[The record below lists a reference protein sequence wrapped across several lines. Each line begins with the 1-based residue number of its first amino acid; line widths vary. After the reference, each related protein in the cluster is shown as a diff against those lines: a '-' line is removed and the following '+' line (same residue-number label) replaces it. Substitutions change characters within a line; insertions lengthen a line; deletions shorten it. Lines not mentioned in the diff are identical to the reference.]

1 MIQVIALAG
10 ALLLVALNGFFVA
23 AEFGL
28 VKLRATRVQSLATQ
42 HGLRGRLLGKVHG
55 QLDAYLSACQLGI
68 TLASL
73 GLGWIGEPAF
83 AQLLEPVFDLVGVR
97 SPELIHGISL
107 VFAFT
112 AISFLHIVVGEL
124 APKSLAIREAE
135 KISLW
140 AAAPLYGFYWTM
152 YPAIWALNSSANAV
166 LRLAGLSADHGA
178 EAHYSTDELKLIL
191 RSRRAAAQE
200 EALHEARAQAD
211 ARALAYGH
219 AAAGGVARANGSAG
233 AAAKPS
239 PRARRPASTA
249 NMGGAGSTY
258 SADEWNALAH
268 SLDFSRLSVSDL
280 MRPAHEMVGLRR
292 DLSLAENMQIVARH
306 RFSRY
311 PLFEDASGER
321 VAGLIHLKDLLLARE
336 AGHALDDLGKF
347 VRPVQYVKP
356 EAPALALF
364 RRFRKGAPHFA
375 LVGRKGMRPSGF
387 LTLDNLLGALVGQ
400 IHDEFHQADTDWTRM
415 DDGTLMGRGSLPVV
429 SLEQALG
436 IDIDEGRAESVG
448 GLVIHALNDLPTE
461 GQRVEFDRFD
471 IVVKKMKGPRIVLV
485 RVYPKDLEDEG
496 G

>member
-1 MIQVIALAG
+1 MIQLLALVG

-28 VKLRATRVQSLATQ
+28 VKLRATRVQALAAE
-42 HGLRGRLLGKVHG
+42 HGLRGKILAKVHG

-83 AQLLEPVFDLVGVR
+83 AELLAPLFKVIGVT
-97 SPELIHGISL
+97 SPEVVHGISL

-112 AISFLHIVVGEL
+112 VISFLHIVVGEL
-124 APKSLAIREAE
+124 APKSMAIRQAE
-135 KISLW
+135 KVSLW
-140 AAAPLYGFYWTM
+140 TALPLYGFYWAM

-166 LRLAGLSADHGA
+166 LRVAGLSSEHGHDS
-178 EAHYSTDELKLIL
+178 HYSTDELKLIL
-191 RSRRAAAQE
+191 RSRRAAA
-200 EALHEARAQAD
+200 EAETEAHQ
-211 ARALAYGH
+211 H
-219 AAAGGVARANGSAG
+219 AESAANG
-233 AAAKPS
+233 
-239 PRARRPASTA
+239 RARNGAKSGAKNGAKSTEIARLPAPAA
-249 NMGGAGSTY
+249 NAY
-258 SADEWNALAH
+258 SADEWNTLAH
-268 SLDFSRLSVSDL
+268 SLDFSRLTVSDL

-292 DLSLAENMQIVARH
+292 DLPLRENMQIVARH

-311 PLFEDASGER
+311 PLFEDGSGER
-321 VAGLIHLKDLLLARE
+321 VVGLIHLKDLLLARE
-336 AGHALDDLGKF
+336 AGNALDDLTKF

-356 EAPALALF
+356 ETPALALF

-375 LVGRKGMRPSGF
+375 LVGHKHARPSGF

-461 GQRVEFDRFD
+461 GQRVEFERFD

-485 RVYPKDLEDEG
+485 RIYPKDLDDEG

>member
-1 MIQVIALAG
+1 LIQLIALAG

-28 VKLRATRVQSLATQ
+28 VKLRATRVQSLATE
-42 HGLRGRLLGKVHG
+42 HGLRGRLLAKVHG

-83 AQLLEPVFDLVGVR
+83 AQLLEPVFDLLGVR

-112 AISFLHIVVGEL
+112 VISFLHIVVGEL

-166 LRLAGLSADHGA
+166 LRLAGLSSGHGT

-191 RSRRAAAQE
+191 RSRRAAAQ
-200 EALHEARAQAD
+200 AQAQAEARAQAD
-211 ARALAYGH
+211 A
-219 AAAGGVARANGSAG
+219 SATN
-233 AAAKPS
+233 S
-239 PRARRPASTA
+239 ASTA
-249 NMGGAGSTY
+249 SAY
-258 SADEWNALAH
+258 SADEWNTLAH
-268 SLDFSRLSVSDL
+268 SLDFSRLTVSDL

-292 DLSLAENMQIVARH
+292 DLSLRENMQIVARH

-347 VRPVQYVKP
+347 VRPVQYVRP
-356 EAPALALF
+356 ETPALALF

-375 LVGRKGMRPSGF
+375 LVGRKGLRPSGF

-400 IHDEFHQADTDWTRM
+400 IHDEFHQVDTDWTRM

-461 GQRVEFDRFD
+461 GQRVAFDRFD
-471 IVVKKMKGPRIVLV
+471 VVVKRMKGPRIVLV

>member
-1 MIQVIALAG
+1 MIQVIALVG

-28 VKLRATRVQSLATQ
+28 VKLRQTRVQSLAAG
-42 HGLRGRLLGKVHG
+42 HGLRGKLLAKVHG

-83 AQLLEPVFDLVGVR
+83 AQLLAPLFDLLGVQ
-97 SPELIHGISL
+97 SAELIHGISL

-112 AISFLHIVVGEL
+112 VISFLHIVVGEL
-124 APKSLAIREAE
+124 APKSFAIREAE
-135 KISLW
+135 TISLW
-140 AAAPLYGFYWTM
+140 TAAPLYGFYWTM

-166 LRLAGLSADHGA
+166 LRLAGLASGHGA
-178 EAHYSTDELKLIL
+178 DAHYSTDELKLIL
-191 RSRRAAAQE
+191 RSRRAAA
-200 EALHEARAQAD
+200 EAETET
-211 ARALAYGH
+211 
-219 AAAGGVARANGSAG
+219 AGRDTLANGSRVPAQP
-233 AAAKPS
+233 AAAN
-239 PRARRPASTA
+239 A
-249 NMGGAGSTY
+249 Y
-258 SADEWNALAH
+258 SADEWNTLAH
-268 SLDFSRLSVSDL
+268 SLDFSRMTVSDL
-280 MRPAHEMVGLRR
+280 MRPLHEMVGLRR
-292 DLSLAENMQIVARH
+292 DLPLADNMQIVARH

-311 PLFEDASGER
+311 PLFEDATGER

-356 EAPALALF
+356 ETPALTLF

-375 LVGRKGMRPSGF
+375 LVGRKGARPNGF

-429 SLEQALG
+429 SLEQAMG

-448 GLVIHALNDLPTE
+448 GLVIHALNDLPAE
-461 GQRVEFDRFD
+461 GQRVSFPHFD

-485 RVYPKDLEDEG
+485 RVYPKDFVDEG

>member
-1 MIQVIALAG
+1 MIQLIALAG

-28 VKLRATRVQSLATQ
+28 VKLRATRVQSLATE
-42 HGLRGRLLGKVHG
+42 HGLRGRLLAKVHG

-83 AQLLEPVFDLVGVR
+83 AQLLEPVFDLLGVR

-112 AISFLHIVVGEL
+112 VISFLHIVVGEL

-166 LRLAGLSADHGA
+166 LRLAGLSSGHGT

-191 RSRRAAAQE
+191 RSRRAAAQ
-200 EALHEARAQAD
+200 AQAQAEARAQAD
-211 ARALAYGH
+211 A
-219 AAAGGVARANGSAG
+219 SATN
-233 AAAKPS
+233 S
-239 PRARRPASTA
+239 ASTA
-249 NMGGAGSTY
+249 SAY
-258 SADEWNALAH
+258 SADEWNTLAH
-268 SLDFSRLSVSDL
+268 SLDFSRLTVSDL

-292 DLSLAENMQIVARH
+292 DLSLRENMQIVARH

-347 VRPVQYVKP
+347 VRPVQYVRP
-356 EAPALALF
+356 ETPALALF

-375 LVGRKGMRPSGF
+375 LVGRKGLRPSGF

-400 IHDEFHQADTDWTRM
+400 IHDEFHQVDTDWTRM

-461 GQRVEFDRFD
+461 GQRVAFDRFD
-471 IVVKKMKGPRIVLV
+471 VVVKRMKGPRIVLV

>member
-1 MIQVIALAG
+1 MTQLIALIG
-10 ALLLVALNGFFVA
+10 ALFLVALNGFFVA

-28 VKLRATRVQSLATQ
+28 VKLRATRVQSLAAA
-42 HGLRGRLLGKVHG
+42 HGLRGRLLAKVHG

-83 AQLLEPVFDLVGVR
+83 AQLLEPVFDLVGVK
-97 SPELIHGISL
+97 SPELIHAISL

-140 AAAPLYGFYWTM
+140 AATPLYGFYWTM
-152 YPAIWALNSSANAV
+152 YPAIWLLNSSANAV
-166 LRLAGLSADHGA
+166 LRLAGLSADHGS
-178 EAHYSTDELKLIL
+178 EAHYSTEELKLIL
-191 RSRRAAAQE
+191 RSRRAAAAAEAEAQA
-200 EALHEARAQAD
+200 ALHAHADTGAHEGAQGRAAR
-211 ARALAYGH
+211 
-219 AAAGGVARANGSAG
+219 
-233 AAAKPS
+233 
-239 PRARRPASTA
+239 RRPAREAAASLA
-249 NMGGAGSTY
+249 QGAAGSA
-258 SADEWNALAH
+258 SALSVDEWNTLAH
-268 SLDFSRLSVSDL
+268 SLDFSRLTVSDL

-292 DLSLAENMQIVARH
+292 DLSLRENMQIVARH

-311 PLFEDASGER
+311 PLFEDASGEH

-336 AGHALDDLGKF
+336 AGHTLDDLGKF

-356 EAPALALF
+356 ETPALALF

-461 GQRVEFDRFD
+461 GQRVSFDRFD

-485 RVYPKDLEDEG
+485 RIYPKDLEDEG